1 MKTIKIFL
9 ASSEELKNDR
19 VSFGNFIRELDK
31 RYQQR
36 GIRIDLY
43 TWEGADGAYNGRRK
57 QDAYNDNVRKV
68 QTALRKL
75 GYPVSADGAYGRETE
90 KAVAEF
96 QKDNGFEADGI
107 IWPGIWLML
116 IPEE

>member
-57 QDAYNDNVRKV
+57 QDDWEQTKTGMLNQLPDAKIIVMTYQRD
-68 QTALRKL
+68 TALTKSLIVR
-75 GYPVSADGAYGRETE
+75 ADCNIVYAS
-90 KAVAEF
+90 F
-96 QKDNGFEADGI
+96 
-107 IWPGIWLML
+107 M
-116 IPEE
+116 

>member
-1 MKTIKIFL
+1 MRTCEKCGYTEIENIGILIKP
-9 ASSEELKNDR
+9 
-19 VSFGNFIRELDK
+19 G
-31 RYQQR
+31 
-36 GIRIDLY
+36 
-43 TWEGADGAYNGRRK
+43 
-57 QDAYNDNVRKV
+57 AYNDNVRKV